1 MRFLLEKRNKMTA
14 SSVSAEV
21 VSARSFA
28 RIVADSAIIAESIFA
43 SIMLSIYPRTM
54 LIQSYRVG
62 VTV

>member
-1 MRFLLEKRNKMTA
+1 MRFLSEKRNKMTA

>member
-1 MRFLLEKRNKMTA
+1 MRFLSEKRNKMTA

-62 VTV
+62 ITV